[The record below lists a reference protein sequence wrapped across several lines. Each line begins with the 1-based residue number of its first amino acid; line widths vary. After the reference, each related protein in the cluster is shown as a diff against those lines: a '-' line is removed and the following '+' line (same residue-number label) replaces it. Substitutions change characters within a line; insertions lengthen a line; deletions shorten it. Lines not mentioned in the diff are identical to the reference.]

1 MSKVLLQLIVQST
14 VVGTVYGRSVPQR
27 ILSPCVCMGTGAAD
41 LWHSVSGLH
50 VYLPWGIHRVGVLC
64 ARLGQAGFAG
74 ALCLP
79 ASGALHLLCH
89 LVRFLEAV
97 TQKDASYSPATSW
110 LVGVESGYLCFGGHL
125 FRGNKRKSS
134 SE

>member
-1 MSKVLLQLIVQST
+1 MSRVFLQPIVQST
-14 VVGTVYGRSVPQR
+14 DVASVCGRSVSQGS
-27 ILSPCVCMGTGAAD
+27 LSPCVCMGTGAAD

-89 LVRFLEAV
+89 LVRFLKAV
-97 TQKDASYSPATSW
+97 TQTYASYSSA
-110 LVGVESGYLCFGGHL
+110 SG
-125 FRGNKRKSS
+125 
-134 SE
+134 